1 MPYDDSE
8 PVHPLIVLVVIASL
22 CALAYFEIARPT
34 TADRAPSCSTIKT
47 QGGSK

>member
-22 CALAYFEIARPT
+22 CALAYFETARPI
-34 TADRAPSCSTIKT
+34 AAHSAPSCSAIKA
-47 QGGSK
+47 QGGSQ

>member
-8 PVHPLIVLVVIASL
+8 PVHPLIVLVVIAVI

-34 TADRAPSCSTIKT
+34 AAHHTPSCSAIKA
-47 QGGSK
+47 QGGSQ